1 MAVEFQRRAV
11 RHGAAFED
19 SVARVASAI
28 GYMVAGRRVRF
39 GVIGEVDLW
48 LRSPAGLEFFV
59 ECKGSYEGPRPGLM
73 RTDTV
78 KKAFADCDRLAVLAD
93 RGLLLLV
100 TSHLP
105 QGGEAAHILDRLCRM
120 LPITVLQLS
129 PTDEL
134 KTLILHGLADASTA
148 MGMPRMVVTALRAD
162 EVLFTAGYGPEGLLA
177 LRWLTPLEYRSRL
190 ARQMAEITQGTA
202 KRRGPWQPR

>member
-1 MAVEFQRRAV
+1 MGADFQRRAV
-11 RHGAAFED
+11 RHGAAFEN
-19 SVARVASAI
+19 SVARVASVI
-28 GYMVAGRRVRF
+28 GYMIIDRRVRLD
-39 GVIGEVDLW
+39 VIGEVDLW
-48 LRSPAGLEFFV
+48 LRSPTGLDFFV

-78 KKAFADCDRLAVLAD
+78 KKAFADCVRLASLAD

-105 QGGEAAHILDRLCRM
+105 QSGEAARYLDWLCRT
-120 LPITVLQLS
+120 LPVTVLHLTT
-129 PTDEL
+129 TDEL
-134 KTLILHGLADASTA
+134 KTLVLHGLASASTT
-148 MGMPRMVVTALRAD
+148 MGTPRTVVTRLRAD

-202 KRRGPWQPR
+202 KRRGPWQSQ